1 MRNVLLVLWL
11 VALVTGCQH
20 EPPPYVSRYTPSSST
35 EAAAPASKE
44 ALPAA
49 AAVAIIG
56 DSYTGGT
63 ATGGQGSDGWPAL
76 VTARLRQQGI
86 DIAASVAADDGSG
99 YATPGIGLGDTFSD
113 QIPKVVRQDDR
124 LVVIFGSGADPAVP
138 PDQLQPAV
146 RQTLDAVR
154 AAAPK
159 AKAVVIGP
167 TSTNPDPSASLL
179 QTRDVIRTEAD
190 ATGAVFVD
198 PIAARWFINRPD
210 LLGPNGNVPTDAGH
224 SFMADQIA
232 PIVVQQLAAN
242 P

>member
-1 MRNVLLVLWL
+1 MRRVVFVLGLIALV
-11 VALVTGCQH
+11 VTGCQH
-20 EPPPYVSRYTPSSST
+20 EPPPYVSHYTPTSASTSSPT
-35 EAAAPASKE
+35 QAP
-44 ALPAA
+44 LPAA

-63 ATGGQGSDGWPAL
+63 TIGGQGPDGWPAL

-86 DIAASVAADDGSG
+86 DIAPAVEAENGSG
-99 YATPGIGLGDTFSD
+99 YATPGTGLGDMFAD

-124 LVVIFGSGADPAVP
+124 LVVIFGSGGDPAVP
-138 PDQLQPAV
+138 PEQLQPAV

-154 AAAPK
+154 AAAPN
-159 AKAVVIGP
+159 AKVVVIGP
-167 TSTNPDPSASLL
+167 ASTNPDPSPVLL

-210 LLGPNGNVPTDAGH
+210 LVGPDGTTPTDAGH
-224 SFMADQIA
+224 SYIADQIT
-232 PIVVQQLAAN
+232 PIVAKQLAAN